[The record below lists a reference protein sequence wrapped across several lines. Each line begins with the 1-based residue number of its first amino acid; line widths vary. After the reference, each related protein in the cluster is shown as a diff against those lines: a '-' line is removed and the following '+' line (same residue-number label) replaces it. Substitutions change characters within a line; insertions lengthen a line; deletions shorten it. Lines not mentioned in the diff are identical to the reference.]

1 MTDEIK
7 ETVSK
12 YMKTLTMAQSSR
24 EEVENV
30 ICGYMLDLEARE
42 LEIKTLKSHFVKLR
56 SEAQKIINAQTVL
69 EGCNHRF
76 TRQVYDHCERVLAD

>member
-7 ETVSK
+7 ETVEK

-30 ICGYMLDLEARE
+30 ICGYMLDLAARE
-42 LEIKTLKSHFVKLR
+42 KEIKTLKSHLLKIR
-56 SEAQKIINAQTVL
+56 SEARKMKDYTVIATTRAQSFIKAVHSV
-69 EGCNHRF
+69 CNKALK
-76 TRQVYDHCERVLAD
+76 D